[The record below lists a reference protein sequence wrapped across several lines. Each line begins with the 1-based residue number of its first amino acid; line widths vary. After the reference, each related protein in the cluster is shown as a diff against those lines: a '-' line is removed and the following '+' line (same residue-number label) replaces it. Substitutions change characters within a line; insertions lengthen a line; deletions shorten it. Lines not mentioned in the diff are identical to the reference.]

1 MSFIRRAKVI
11 IYQDNSAIYSFDYSY
26 ASKINENQIQNKLVL
41 NLILVYC
48 IPDRVPSTPL

>member
-26 ASKINENQIQNKLVL
+26 VSKINENQIQNKLVL
-41 NLILVYC
+41 NLILVYLK
-48 IPDRVPSTPL
+48 D